1 VIPYSAAIRI
11 RKEHSR
17 RTQTWIIPFWLTGLL
32 LLPAAILLLPLALL
46 VCAIVRINPF
56 PILATFWRMFVAL
69 KGTHVEVD
77 DPHFFVSVH
86 VS

>member
-1 VIPYSAAIRI
+1 MIPYSAAIRI
-11 RKEHSR
+11 RKEPGR

-32 LLPAAILLLPLALL
+32 LLPAMVLVLPLALL

-56 PILATFWRMFVAL
+56 PIVATLWKVFVAL
-69 KGTHVEVD
+69 KDTHVEVD
-77 DPHFFVSVH
+77 DPQFFVSVH